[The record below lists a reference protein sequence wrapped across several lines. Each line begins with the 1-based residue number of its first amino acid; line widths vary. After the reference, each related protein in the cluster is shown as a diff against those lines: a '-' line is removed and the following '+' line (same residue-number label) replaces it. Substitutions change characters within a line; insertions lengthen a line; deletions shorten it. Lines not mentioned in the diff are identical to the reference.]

1 MLLLLV
7 FGVILCKENAVVL
20 ILCRNNDKD
29 SITKTIRN
37 FESMFNKNFHYPYV
51 FLNDE
56 EFTEEFKDSIRSVVS
71 SVVEFGKLDKEEWE
85 PPSWIDMNKV
95 NAEMKKMEDRKI
107 IYGGSLSY
115 RKMCRFFS
123 GFFYRNKLV
132 QKYDY
137 YWRIEPDVT
146 FLCEIDYDPFAYLRE
161 NNKQYGFV
169 ISLIDFMETIPS
181 LFGETMKFITN
192 NLNSIGKASGNRFI
206 LNEDRSY
213 NGCHFW
219 SNFEIGSF
227 NFFRSDTYQR
237 YFDWLDKAGGFFYER
252 WGDAPVHSIAASLF
266 LNRDQVH
273 FFSDIGYEHPPFQ
286 HCPRE
291 PSMRAK
297 CHCDVSKAIDISNNT
312 CMGMFMKNTIW
323 GG

>member
-1 MLLLLV
+1 MLLFLM
-7 FGVILCKENAVVL
+7 FIGVGICKENAVIL
-20 ILCRNNDKD
+20 ILCRNSDKNG
-29 SITKTIRN
+29 ITETIKN
-37 FESMFNKNFHYPYV
+37 FEEMFNKNFGYPYV

-56 EFTEEFKDSIRSVVS
+56 EFTEDFKKSIKDVTSNS
-71 SVVEFGKLDKEEWE
+71 VEFGKLDPEEWE
-85 PPSWIDMNKV
+85 VPPWIDMEKANQG
-95 NAEMKKMEDRKI
+95 MKSLEDRNV

-137 YWRIEPDVT
+137 YWRIEPDVK
-146 FLCEIDYDPFAYLRE
+146 FLCQIEYDPFTYLRE

-169 ISLIDFMETIPS
+169 ISLVEFMETIPS
-181 LFGETMKFITN
+181 LFGEVIKFATK
-192 NLNSIGKASGNRFI
+192 NLNLIKKVNSNRFI
-206 LNEDRSY
+206 LNNDRSY

-219 SNFEIGSF
+219 SNFEIASF
-227 NFFRSDTYQR
+227 SFFRSETYQK

-266 LNRDQVH
+266 LDKDQIH
-273 FFSDIGYEHPPFQ
+273 FFSDIGYEHPPFR

-291 PSMRAK
+291 ASMKSK
-297 CHCDVSKAIDISNNT
+297 CKCSVKDSMDISSNT
-312 CMGMFMKNTIW
+312 CLGMYIKSLL
-323 GG
+323 

>member
-1 MLLLLV
+1 MLLLLILGVV
-7 FGVILCKENAVVL
+7 FCRENAVIL
-20 ILCRNNDKD
+20 ILCRNSDRE
-29 SITKTIRN
+29 SIVKTIRN
-37 FESMFNKNFHYPYV
+37 FEDMFNGKFGYPYV

-56 EFTEEFKDSIRSVVS
+56 EFTDEFKDAVRDVVS
-71 SVVEFGKLDKEEWE
+71 STVEFGRLEPQEWE
-85 PPSWIDMNKV
+85 VPPWIDMDRAKE
-95 NAEMKKMEDRKI
+95 EMKKMEERKV

-137 YWRIEPDVT
+137 YWRIEPDVK
-146 FLCEIDYDPFAYLRE
+146 FLCQIDYDPFTYLRE

-169 ISLIDFMETIPS
+169 ISLMEFMETIPS
-181 LFGETMKFITN
+181 LFGETVKFVAN
-192 NLNSIGKASGNRFI
+192 NLDTIRKHGGSRFI

-219 SNFEIGSF
+219 SNFEIAGFSL
-227 NFFRSDTYQR
+227 FRSDTYQK

-266 LNRDQVH
+266 LDRDQIH

-291 PSMRAK
+291 ASMRAK
-297 CHCDVSKAIDISNNT
+297 CRCDISNSLDMSPGS
-312 CMGMFMKNTIW
+312 CLGLYMKNSVWIN
-323 GG
+323 

>member
-1 MLLLLV
+1 MLLLLTIV
-7 FGVILCKENAVVL
+7 GIVVCRENAVIL
-20 ILCRNNDKD
+20 ILCRNSDKNG
-29 SITKTIRN
+29 ITETIKNFEEVFNRN
-37 FESMFNKNFHYPYV
+37 FGYPYV

-56 EFTEEFKDSIRSVVS
+56 EFTEDFKKAIKDVTSNS
-71 SVVEFGKLDKEEWE
+71 VEFGRLEPEEWE
-85 PPSWIDMNKV
+85 IPKWIDMEK
-95 NAEMKKMEDRKI
+95 AKEEMKKMEDRKI

-137 YWRIEPDVT
+137 YWRIEPDVK
-146 FLCEIDYDPFAYLRE
+146 FLCQIEYDPFTYLRE

-169 ISLIDFMETIPS
+169 ISLVEFMETIPS
-181 LFGETMKFITN
+181 LFGEVIKFATH
-192 NLNSIGKASGNRFI
+192 NLNLIKKANGNRFI
-206 LNEDRSY
+206 LNKDGSY

-219 SNFEIGSF
+219 SNFEIANFG
-227 NFFRSDTYQR
+227 FFRNETYQK

-266 LNRDQVH
+266 LDKDQIH

-291 PSMRAK
+291 ASMRSK
-297 CHCDVSKAIDISNNT
+297 CKCSISNSLDFSPNS
-312 CMGMFMKNTIW
+312 CLGLYIKSLL
-323 GG
+323 